1 MEQREGEDEKKGQA
15 SAEEKMFWA
24 SEEKMF
30 WASNNYNTDMSQ
42 TDSGAVT
49 IKECELIV
57 PVVNQATVYK
67 LNNTVVVTL

>member
-24 SEEKMF
+24 SD
-30 WASNNYNTDMSQ
+30 NYNTDMSQ

-49 IKECELIV
+49 VKECE
-57 PVVNQATVYK
+57 
-67 LNNTVVVTL
+67 